1 MLTAVCFFQITAL
14 KIKHNPFAKAFLD
27 AKERLRPRTPLTPQ
41 WVKLACSH
49 VASNPVF
56 LIAGVTIKK
65 CPIIAQTVNS
75 LDILNVS
82 TGWHLCIKADAGC
95 YMYIFYS
102 DSFHAWLSCTRF
114 SSTVGGWFIP
124 GQSPICPSS
133 SPPQFSSTTGHSS
146 GSYCERY
153 SSLRSHRAAP
163 YPSHYPHR
171 TTSTSKTPSQR
182 TILMK

>member
-27 AKERLRPRTPLTPQ
+27 AKERLRLRTPLTPQ
-41 WVKLACSH
+41 WVKLACSY

-65 CPIIAQTVNS
+65 CPITAQTVNS

-95 YMYIFYS
+95 YMYIFKFWQLPCVTQLYTFFLHS
-102 DSFHAWLSCTRF
+102 RRLVHSRPESHLPQQQPPSVQQHNRPLFWILLRALLQ
-114 SSTVGGWFIP
+114 P
-124 GQSPICPSS
+124 EEPQSGPVPQPL
-133 SPPQFSSTTGHSS
+133 PP
-146 GSYCERY
+146 
-153 SSLRSHRAAP
+153 
-163 YPSHYPHR
+163 PHHQY
-171 TTSTSKTPSQR
+171 K
-182 TILMK
+182 